1 MFTPIESSLGALLI
15 QAATSSYMHLEGK
28 AIGFSSILYNSVF
41 RPSIHSLSIMTGLFL
56 SSAFIRK
63 FLPSFAPEVVQLSS
77 GLFPT
82 RYLVAGLLVGL
93 GTSAGCGCTSGH
105 MLIGLSRLRWR
116 SFIAT
121 CTFFLSAVIT
131 TAITVH
137 HATITPSGLPNY
149 KYDASF
155 SNFMNNKIPLL
166 TLVILGQVW
175 SYVIL
180 PKLGL
185 WLKSRKSRAGD
196 NVVRAI
202 AGLSSGFLFGTGL
215 FVAGMTD
222 PAKIVGFL
230 SFWRPSSFDP
240 SLALIPLFCI
250 IPNIF
255 LWRKWLPQTKAEAVA
270 SVAKDT
276 GTSVNKPLF
285 EPEYDLNFSSQTS
298 PSFLLGNVIFGVGWA
313 LVGVCPGPG
322 ILTMFTELNAST
334 IGKGLLWVV
343 GFLCGS
349 FVQKHVSL

>member
-202 AGLSSGFLFGTGL
+202 AGISSGFLFGTGL

-276 GTSVNKPLF
+276 GTSVKKPLF

-349 FVQKHVSL
+349 FVQKHVFL